1 MGGGKGRVAGD
12 GPVTMSG
19 VRGVG
24 ESWHS
29 STFLLNK

>member
-1 MGGGKGRVAGD
+1 MGGGKGGVTGD

-24 ESWHS
+24 ESCHS